1 MKEKLLVLRKTYQNW
16 MNNEP
21 FQHSAVVAY
30 YTLFSLPSLLL
41 IITWIAGYFFKRS
54 NVEQKLIAQISD
66 ITGPETA
73 DSIQSMIGSAVIE
86 EGNFMTLIIS
96 IGVLVFGATGAF
108 FQLKKAMNNI
118 WSVRPKNDN
127 IKGIILDRIIS
138 LGMIFV
144 IGFLMLISLV
154 VSTLISYL
162 SDYISVYA
170 PKITSYGVGVLNFIL
185 SYIFIGFL
193 FASII
198 RLLPDIKI
206 KWKTTFIGASLTTLL
221 FLIGKYLLG
230 FYFSESDPASA
241 YGGASSVVLILLW
254 VYYSCLILFFG
265 AEFTVQ
271 YALYKN
277 EDIVPSNLAEPA
289 YYQELE
295 ELEEKRREIER
306 NKKDL
311 DKLSEPRD

>member
-1 MKEKLLVLRKTYQNW
+1 MKEKLMVLKKTYQNW
-16 MNNEP
+16 MKNDP

-41 IITWIAGYFFKRS
+41 IVTWIAGYFFERS
-54 NVEQKLIAQISD
+54 NVEEKLINEIAD
-66 ITGPETA
+66 IIGPETA
-73 DSIQSMIGSAVIE
+73 TSIQSMVEKAAIEDGS
-86 EGNFMTLIIS
+86 FFTLIIS

-108 FQLKKAMNNI
+108 FQLKQAMNNI
-118 WSVRPKNDN
+118 WSVRPKNEN
-127 IKGIILDRIIS
+127 IKGIILDRVIS

-144 IGFLMLISLV
+144 IGFLMLVSLV
-154 VSTLISYL
+154 VTTLISYL

-170 PKITSYGVGVLNFIL
+170 PELTSYGVAVINFLL

-206 KWKTTFIGASLTTLL
+206 KWKTTFIGASLTTIL
-221 FLIGKYLLG
+221 FLIGKYVLS
-230 FYFSESDPASA
+230 FYFGQSNPASV

-254 VYYSCLILFFG
+254 VYYSCMILFFG

-277 EDIVPSNLAEPA
+277 EDIQPSKLAEPA

-295 ELEEKRREIER
+295 ELKQKRRDIEH

-311 DKLSEPRD
+311 DKLSP